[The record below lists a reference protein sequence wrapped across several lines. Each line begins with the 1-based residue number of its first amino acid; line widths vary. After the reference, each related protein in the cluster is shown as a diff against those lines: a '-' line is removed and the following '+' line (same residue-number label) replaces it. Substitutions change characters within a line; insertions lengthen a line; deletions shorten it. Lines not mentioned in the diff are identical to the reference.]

1 MQNKFESNFTQKLYK
16 KKLEE
21 IRKFHR
27 SIAKFKKI
35 YKMKNEEFDNLS
47 DKRFK
52 DIVEAYKRNHISEKK
67 VNPKIKNK
75 HDENLQEIKKSR
87 SQVFV
92 DFNLK
97 EDKNKNFLESKYRNI
112 EDNQNNNKKIQFK
125 TDKYKENETKIID
138 VQESNYSRKQ
148 HYDRKNESI
157 NKNNIHLLDFTS
169 HPSKFFNQ
177 N

>member
-35 YKMKNEEFDNLS
+35 YKMKNEDFDNLS

-52 DIVEAYKRNHISEKK
+52 DIVEAYKRNHISDKK
-67 VNPKIKNK
+67 HNTNIKHQK
-75 HDENLQEIKKSR
+75 EENLQEIKRSR
-87 SQVFV
+87 SQVFM
-92 DFNLK
+92 DLTLKDKNINLFEANHRNN
-97 EDKNKNFLESKYRNI
+97 EDKQNK
-112 EDNQNNNKKIQFK
+112 NKKIQFK
-125 TDKYKENETKIID
+125 TDKYIENNTKIID
-138 VQESNYSRKQ
+138 IQESNYSRK
-148 HYDRKNESI
+148 HNYERKNESI
-157 NKNNIHLLDFTS
+157 NKNSIHLLDFTS